1 MKRYVVLVLMVL
13 AATLIFNG
21 CAEKITGEG
30 HLVKI
35 QAMTEFS
42 APGKISE
49 ISEFR
54 VRIYLPGEEEPLEFP
69 LELVGSYLMGEI
81 TVPAGPE
88 RTFVVEAMDNDFIV
102 MYSGVVTVDVIAGED
117 VILDIDLLPVVPM
130 LKFTPRYF
138 DILMGEEIS
147 VDVSIFN
154 SPDLSLLEFNI
165 YYGSQSGTI
174 YLDSIMRGLDLN
186 PLAEV
191 SWADSGT
198 YATVWVS
205 EIGDVPGLIVDDEGY
220 AHLATVYFNSHWDT
234 SFELDT
240 AYLVLSP
247 TRLVDTSQAMTVEDL
262 YTDQAM
268 VILTHPP
275 EPIE

>member
-1 MKRYVVLVLMVL
+1 MKKYYIISIVIL
-13 AATLIFNG
+13 AAALFFNG
-21 CAEKITGEG
+21 CAEKITGEA

-35 QAMTEFS
+35 QAMTEFN
-42 APGKISE
+42 APGKISGV
-49 ISEFR
+49 SEFR
-54 VRIYLPGEEEPLEFP
+54 VRVYLPDEEEPLEFP

-81 TVPAGPE
+81 TIPAGPE
-88 RTFVVEAMDNDFIV
+88 RTFVVEAMDSDFIV
-102 MYSGVVTVDVIAGED
+102 MYSGEATVDIIAGD
-117 VILDIDLLPVVPM
+117 DITLDIDLLPVVPM

-138 DILMGEEIS
+138 DILMGEPIT

-154 SPDLSLLEFNI
+154 FPNLESLEFNV

-174 YLDSIMRGLDLN
+174 YLDSIVRGLDLD

-205 EIGDVPGLIVDDEGY
+205 PVGRQSGLIVDDEGY
-220 AHLATVYFNSHWDT
+220 AHLATVYFNSHYDT
-234 SFELDT
+234 QFELDT
-240 AYLVLSP
+240 AYLTLSP
-247 TRLVDTSQAMTVEDL
+247 TRLTDTSGVMSVDDL
-262 YTDQAM
+262 YTDETM

>member
-1 MKRYVVLVLMVL
+1 MVL
-13 AATLIFNG
+13 AAAFILNG

-30 HLVKI
+30 QLVKI
-35 QAMTEFS
+35 RAITEFD
-42 APGKISE
+42 APGKISD

-54 VRIYLPGEEEPLEFP
+54 VRIYLPNDEEPLEFP

-81 TVPAGPE
+81 TIPAGPE
-88 RTFVVEAMDNDFIV
+88 RTFIVEAMDSDFIV
-102 MYSGVVTVDVIAGED
+102 MYSGEVTVDVFAGED
-117 VILDIDLLPVVPM
+117 IILDIDLLPVVPM

-138 DILMGEEIS
+138 DILMGEEIT

-154 SPDLSLLEFNI
+154 TPHLASLEFNV

-205 EIGDVPGLIVDDEGY
+205 EIIGDVPGLIVDEEGY
-220 AHLATVYFNSHWDT
+220 AHLATIYFNSHWDT
-234 SFELDT
+234 DFELDT
-240 AYLVLSP
+240 AYLSLYP
-247 TRLVDTSQAMTVEDL
+247 TRLTDTSQALSVEDL